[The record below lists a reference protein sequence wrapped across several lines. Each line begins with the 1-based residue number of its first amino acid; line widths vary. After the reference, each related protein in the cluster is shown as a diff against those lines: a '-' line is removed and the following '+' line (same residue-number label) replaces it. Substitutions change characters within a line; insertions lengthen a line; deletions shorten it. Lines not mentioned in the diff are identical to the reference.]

1 MSCGQAYDGHR
12 SSWDT
17 GENLGHLAISVR
29 HQPTALVGHTF
40 GGTPA
45 ALVGHTCH
53 LVAIV
58 SHLLLELVAH
68 SVFDCPKTFLDFK
81 SGGFHRKEEMLSIYG
96 ADAFHC
102 HCVTVC
108 ARTVDI
114 CKSNACKD
122 PILIRLRSF

>member
-68 SVFDCPKTFLDFK
+68 SVFDCPQTFLDFK
-81 SGGFHRKEEMLSIYG
+81 SEDFHRKEEMMP
-96 ADAFHC
+96 FT
-102 HCVTVC
+102 VTESLC
-108 ARTVDI
+108 LREQ
-114 CKSNACKD
+114 
-122 PILIRLRSF
+122 LIFANQTHAKIKWFNHIS

>member
-17 GENLGHLAISVR
+17 GENLGHLAISVG

-68 SVFDCPKTFLDFK
+68 SVFDCPQTFLDFK
-81 SGGFHRKEEMLSIYG
+81 TEDFHRG
-96 ADAFHC
+96 DDAFHC
-102 HCVTVC
+102 LCVTVF

>member
-17 GENLGHLAISVR
+17 GENLGHLAISVG

-68 SVFDCPKTFLDFK
+68 SVFDCPQTFLDFK
-81 SGGFHRKEEMLSIYG
+81 SGGFHRKEEMLSFYD
-96 ADAFHC
+96 ADAFQC
-102 HCVTVC
+102 HIVC
-108 ARTVDI
+108 EN
-114 CKSNACKD
+114 S
-122 PILIRLRSF
+122 